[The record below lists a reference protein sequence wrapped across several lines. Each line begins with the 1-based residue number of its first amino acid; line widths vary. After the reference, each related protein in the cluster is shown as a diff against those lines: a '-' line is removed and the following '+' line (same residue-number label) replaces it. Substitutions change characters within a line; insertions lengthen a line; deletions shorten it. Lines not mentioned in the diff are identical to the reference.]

1 MNVKKCDRKGCETIY
16 DPYGHQSGQ
25 NDPNATQLV
34 CRDMQG
40 EYRQLKT
47 FDLCPKCMQEL
58 KVFLG
63 GAER

>member
-16 DPYGHQSGQ
+16 DPYGHSG
-25 NDPNATQLV
+25 NFEPNSTVLV
-34 CRDMQG
+34 YGNMQG

-63 GAER
+63 GAEK